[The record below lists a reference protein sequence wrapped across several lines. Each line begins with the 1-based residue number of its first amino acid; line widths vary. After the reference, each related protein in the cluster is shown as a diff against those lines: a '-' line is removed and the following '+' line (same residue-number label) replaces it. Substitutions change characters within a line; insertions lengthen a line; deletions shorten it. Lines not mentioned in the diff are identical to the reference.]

1 MITGV
6 PTLADILQDKGY
18 ATHAVGKWHLGFCN
32 QEYLPT
38 SRGFDHHYGFWNGA
52 QDYFSHIVQHGYDF
66 RDDERVLLKDRGTYS
81 TELFQKRALRIIRTH
96 KKTKPLF
103 LYLPFQSV
111 HAPLQVPEVYKD
123 MYANTTGDVNR
134 ATLLGMVTAMDDA
147 VGNITAVLKKKGM
160 FENTL
165 MVFLSDNGAPVANSG
180 SNWPLRGSKHT
191 LFEGGTRVPAFVS
204 GLGLEPRV
212 ESRLFHI
219 SDWLP
224 TILTAVNP
232 KNHMDNVDGMSHWKA
247 LVNKSSSW
255 SRSEIL
261 YNIDNFRSD
270 HETPISAIRVG
281 DWKYIWREK
290 GSWQG
295 WYLAVYLCQGG
306 SFETET

>member
-1 MITGV
+1 MLLGSGILGSATKNICPLAGALIITMAFGTVLKTISHTLYNMVMI
-6 PTLADILQDKGY
+6 LEMMSGY
-18 ATHAVGKWHLGFCN
+18 C
-32 QEYLPT
+32 
-38 SRGFDHHYGFWNGA
+38 
-52 QDYFSHIVQHGYDF
+52 
-66 RDDERVLLKDRGTYS
+66 LKIEVHTRQNC
-81 TELFQKRALRIIRTH
+81 FKKRALRIIRTH

-295 WYLAVYLCQGG
+295 WYLAVYLSQGG
-306 SFETET
+306 SLETET